1 MKTAGRGNPN
11 RWARVSSNRPDGV
24 ARLKQILL
32 IHGGWEVTKIPVIG
46 EVFFLDFPFYRTFFG
61 ASCQPCHKRESQS
74 MPLQCGFEH
83 NFGMFGSRSTA
94 NASSLCCA
102 WPGMRGR

>member
-46 EVFFLDFPFYRTFFG
+46 EVFFLDFPFYRTFHCNFI
-61 ASCQPCHKRESQS
+61 AAVEEVFEWKRR
-74 MPLQCGFEH
+74 P
-83 NFGMFGSRSTA
+83 
-94 NASSLCCA
+94 ASSASGPVAFQL
-102 WPGMRGR
+102 WIS

>member
-46 EVFFLDFPFYRTFFG
+46 EVFFLDFPFYRTFLG
-61 ASCQPCHKRESQS
+61 AFVSN
-74 MPLQCGFEH
+74 MPQGATIE
-83 NFGMFGSRSTA
+83 M
-94 NASSLCCA
+94 
-102 WPGMRGR
+102 GR

>member
-46 EVFFLDFPFYRTFFG
+46 EVFFLDFPFYRTFLAVLMPFVARQRSAIGRLPRSSPWGVISGCLPAFG
-61 ASCQPCHKRESQS
+61 LWGKLHE
-74 MPLQCGFEH
+74 L
-83 NFGMFGSRSTA
+83 
-94 NASSLCCA
+94 
-102 WPGMRGR
+102 